1 MYEYD
6 EYPTIAPEI
15 FVPEPGQAPD
25 FPPAEQADD
34 TLSQWD
40 VDVEFEQLF
49 RQPAREEPP
58 AATQRSTAPRVDRR
72 RRRQRTVPLRWP
84 LLLGVA
90 IAGTTAIVSST
101 VSVLGALVSYNP
113 LRELASPTA
122 HDLASA
128 WPLLIYGPWFVGCL
142 SILHAAAHRRQ
153 VRAAWITVI
162 VFSLIAMAL
171 CIDHAPR
178 TLTAIATAGLPPVS
192 ALVSFHLLFRQITL
206 LHPRHAKI
214 PHQRKH

>member
-1 MYEYD
+1 MYDYD
-6 EYPTIAPEI
+6 DYPPISPDVFAPDL
-15 FVPEPGQAPD
+15 GQAPD
-25 FPPAEQADD
+25 FPAAEQADD

-49 RQPAREEPP
+49 RQPVQEEPV
-58 AATQRSTAPRVDRR
+58 AAPRSAALRVDRR
-72 RRRQRTVPLRWP
+72 RRRQRVVRLRWP
-84 LLLGVA
+84 FVLGVA
-90 IAGTTAIVSST
+90 IAGTTALVSTT
-101 VSVLGALVSYNP
+101 VSVLGALVSYDP
-113 LRELASPTA
+113 LRELATPTA
-122 HDLASA
+122 HSLASA
-128 WPLLIYGPWFVGCL
+128 WPLLVYGPWFIGCL

-153 VRAAWITVI
+153 VRAGWVAVI

-171 CIDHAPR
+171 CIAHAPR

-214 PHQRKH
+214 PRQRKH